1 MPWKIKR
8 DKKNCP
14 EGYVV
19 VKEGTEEIL
28 GCHDTRESAARQL
41 RALYASERK

>member
-14 EGYVV
+14 EGYAI
-19 VKEGTEEIL
+19 VKEDTGEIVA
-28 GCHDTRESAARQL
+28 CHDNRDSAVRQL